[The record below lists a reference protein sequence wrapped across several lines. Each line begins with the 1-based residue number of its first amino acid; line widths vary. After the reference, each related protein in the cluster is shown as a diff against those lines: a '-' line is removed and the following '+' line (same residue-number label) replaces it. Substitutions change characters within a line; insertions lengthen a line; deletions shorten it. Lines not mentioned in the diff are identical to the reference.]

1 VIGLGRFGGAVA
13 ESLVRLGHDVLGI
26 DEDAALVQSWADRLT
41 HVVQAD
47 TTSGDTLRRL
57 GVHEFERAVV
67 GIGGDIEA
75 SVLTVLALS
84 ELGVEDIWAKALGEK
99 HGRILERT
107 GAHHVV
113 YPEAA
118 MGGRVAHLVTGKM
131 IDFIEFDDGFAIVK
145 TRAPREA
152 AGRTL
157 AESALRSK
165 YGVTVVGVKRPR
177 PISPTRGRKRRSSKA
192 TSSSSQGPRS
202 SSRRSPPSPDGVP
215 TAGCRGRHPPG
226 LGPQS
231 GDWTPRP
238 LQAEA
243 VQS

>member
-1 VIGLGRFGGAVA
+1 MKTSVFMAARA
-13 ESLVRLGHDVLGI
+13 RL
-26 DEDAALVQSWADRLT
+26 RC
-41 HVVQAD
+41 
-47 TTSGDTLRRL
+47 L
-57 GVHEFERAVV
+57 GVQDFGRAVV
-67 GIGGDIEA
+67 GIGTDIEA

-84 ELGVEDIWAKALGEK
+84 EQGIPDIWAKALGPK

-177 PISPTRGRKRRSSKA
+177 ADFTYARPETEVQQGDLLIVSGPTKL
-192 TSSSSQGPRS
+192 
-202 SSRRSPPSPDGVP
+202 V
-215 TAGCRGRHPPG
+215 
-226 LGPQS
+226 
-231 GDWTPRP
+231 
-238 LQAEA
+238 EA
-243 VQS
+243 FAAVT

>member
-1 VIGLGRFGGAVA
+1 MSANSRSPRSDGVVVIGLGRFGSAVA
-13 ESLVRLGHDVLGI
+13 NSLVRLGHEVLGI
-26 DEDAALVQSWADRLT
+26 DESAEIVQQWSDRLT

-47 TTSGDTLRRL
+47 STNGDTLHRL
-57 GVHEFERAVV
+57 GVHEFGRAVV
-67 GIGGDIEA
+67 GIGTDIEA

-84 ELGVEDIWAKALGEK
+84 ELGIPDVWAKALSDK

-152 AGRTL
+152 EGKTL
-157 AESALRSK
+157 AECALRSK
-165 YGVTVVGVKRPR
+165 YGVTVVGVKRAKTDFAHAR
-177 PISPTRGRKRRSSKA
+177 PETSIQQGDLLIVSGPTKL
-192 TSSSSQGPRS
+192 
-202 SSRRSPPSPDGVP
+202 V
-215 TAGCRGRHPPG
+215 
-226 LGPQS
+226 
-231 GDWTPRP
+231 
-238 LQAEA
+238 EA
-243 VQS
+243 FAAVT

>member
-1 VIGLGRFGGAVA
+1 MARTPSTPSDSVAVIGLGRFGGAVA

-26 DEDAALVQSWADRLT
+26 DVDAELVQSWADRLT

-47 TTSGDTLRRL
+47 TTDGGTLRRL
-57 GVHEFERAVV
+57 GAHEFAHAVV
-67 GIGGDIEA
+67 GIGSDIEA

-84 ELGVEDIWAKALGEK
+84 ELGVKDIWAKALTEK

-107 GAHHVV
+107 GAHHVI

-118 MGGRVAHLVTGKM
+118 MGERVAHLVTGKM

-152 AGRTL
+152 EGKTL
-157 AESALRSK
+157 GECALRSK

-177 PISPTRGRKRRSSKA
+177 TDFTYARPETTIQQGDLLIVSGPTRL
-192 TSSSSQGPRS
+192 
-202 SSRRSPPSPDGVP
+202 V
-215 TAGCRGRHPPG
+215 
-226 LGPQS
+226 
-231 GDWTPRP
+231 
-238 LQAEA
+238 EA
-243 VQS
+243 FAAIT